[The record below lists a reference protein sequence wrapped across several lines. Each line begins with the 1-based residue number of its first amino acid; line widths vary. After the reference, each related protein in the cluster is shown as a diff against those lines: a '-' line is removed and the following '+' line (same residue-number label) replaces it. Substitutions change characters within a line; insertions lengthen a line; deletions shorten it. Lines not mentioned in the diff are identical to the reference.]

1 MRKFA
6 IIAWCVRVKIIFS
19 GDFKNYLTKATKKYD
34 VGLRKIKLPYFQ
46 VTEWVVQ
53 LIISKGSH
61 QGRRALLCCIL
72 RLMQASWNIGNFNG
86 VMEILLGLRYV
97 AKEFFFSRAI
107 NAFTKIK
114 SLNKDPGQKYH
125 WRKRCHCRRRR
136 RREEKG
142 VWFSG
147 AQEFRSGLN
156 GWF

>member
-1 MRKFA
+1 MVSKS
-6 IIAWCVRVKIIFS
+6 ILPKLN
-19 GDFKNYLTKATKKYD
+19 KKKYD
-34 VGLRKIKLPYFQ
+34 DERKPNQITYFQ

-97 AKEFFFSRAI
+97 AKEFFLSHAT

-114 SLNKDPGQKYH
+114 SLNKDPGQRYH
-125 WRKRCHCRRRR
+125 
-136 RREEKG
+136 
-142 VWFSG
+142 
-147 AQEFRSGLN
+147 
-156 GWF
+156 